1 MDEKPLAFVVDDD
14 IDLAFIFTEAVSSAG
29 YQVETFH
36 NGKDVLDRLNEA
48 VPSLLVL
55 DLHLPGITGP
65 DIYKQIRADSR
76 LSNLRV
82 IIASADER
90 LADQFRDHAA
100 LVLLK
105 PISMIQLRDLAK
117 RLLKRPSIS

>member
-1 MDEKPLAFVVDDD
+1 MEEKPLAFIVEDDV
-14 IDLAFIFTEAVSSAG
+14 DLAFVFSEAVSSAG
-29 YQVETFH
+29 YQVETFY
-36 NGKDVLDRLNEA
+36 NGKNVLDRLKETA
-48 VPSLLVL
+48 PSLLVL

-65 DIYKQIRADSR
+65 DIYRQIRSDSR
-76 LSNLRV
+76 LANLRV

-105 PISMIQLRDLAK
+105 PISMIQLRDLAQ
-117 RLLKRPSIS
+117 RFIKRPSQP